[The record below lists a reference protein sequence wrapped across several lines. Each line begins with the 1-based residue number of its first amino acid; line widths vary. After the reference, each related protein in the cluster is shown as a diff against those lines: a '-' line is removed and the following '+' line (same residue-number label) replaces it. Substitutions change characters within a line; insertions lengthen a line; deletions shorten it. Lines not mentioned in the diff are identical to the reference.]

1 MRDDF
6 ERAVI
11 AEIPRLRR
19 YARGLLRDAEAA
31 DDLVQETLLRA
42 LRGRAGFTR
51 PDNLRAWLF
60 TILLNIRRNEL
71 RSLARRPRIVPLDD
85 MLAPPGRDGAQEPS
99 AELRRVLAALAE
111 LSEELREALLLV
123 AVEGLSYRETAE
135 VLAVPIGTVMSRL
148 HRARKRLR
156 AVQEEAQG
164 LRVVK

>member
-1 MRDDF
+1 MRGNF
-6 ERAVI
+6 EQAVI

-42 LRGRAGFTR
+42 FRGRRHFRR

-71 RSLARRPRIVPLDD
+71 RALARRPRVIPLDD
-85 MLAPPGRDGAQEPS
+85 MLAPPGRDGAQES
-99 AELRRVLAALAE
+99 TAELRRVLAALDG
-111 LSEELREALLLV
+111 LSDELREALLLV
-123 AVEGLSYRETAE
+123 AVEGLTYRETAE

-148 HRARKRLR
+148 HRARERLR
-156 AVQEEAQG
+156 ELHEAQE